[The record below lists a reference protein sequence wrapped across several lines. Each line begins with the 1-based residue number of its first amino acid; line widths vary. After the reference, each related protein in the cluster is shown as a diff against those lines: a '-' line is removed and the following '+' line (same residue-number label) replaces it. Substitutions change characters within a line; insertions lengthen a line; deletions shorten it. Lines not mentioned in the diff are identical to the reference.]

1 MNEMQSDI
9 SRQEMHFKCVV
20 VGDKD
25 VGKSS
30 IIKRFTT
37 GQFSGP
43 VTNRTLGVNTTAG
56 YAKIE
61 FLESDCATSADCA
74 IVVFDLARQDSFENV
89 ETWKT
94 RIEKRFG
101 NIPIVVLGNKV
112 ELGNS
117 RMICKWVRSNPK
129 STLTKALKAP
139 NVVFHS
145 VSARCC
151 KGLNYPILTLCRFLV
166 NQELDLEQ
174 EFLVPLEAL
183 IS

>member
-1 MNEMQSDI
+1 MNEMQSDV
-9 SRQEMHFKCVV
+9 SLQEMHFKCVV

-43 VTNRTLGVNTTAG
+43 LTNMTLGVKTTAG
-56 YAKIE
+56 HAKIE
-61 FLESDCATSADCA
+61 FLESDFAASADCA

-89 ETWKT
+89 EAWKT

-117 RMICKWVRSNPK
+117 RMICNWVRSNPK
-129 STLTKALKAP
+129 SALTEALKAP

-151 KGLNYPILTLCRFLV
+151 KGLDYPILTLCRFLIDQDLV
-166 NQELDLEQ
+166 LDQ

-183 IS
+183 VS